1 MGMIGRVLFLCGVF
15 AIVVMIVLEVPAER
29 NRLPEISLKKCLAS
43 KEEHMPLI
51 IKGMYL
57 DESKPLTF
65 TRLSGRDYDEVCIA
79 AARLTRQ
86 GAKLLEWQMGGFA
99 GLHDE
104 AEVRKT
110 LESLRG
116 MTDSCVLLA
125 TVRTAAQGGQ
135 VAVGA
140 DQLVRIYDQ
149 IAQSHCADLID
160 VEYQTVGEDIEPVM
174 EQLRERGAMIALSY
188 GVKTADVKDDLPE
201 EKWKSV
207 IQKMAAADPD
217 VIRLVDGERQL
228 WANGNTTSV

>member
-1 MGMIGRVLFLCGVF
+1 
-15 AIVVMIVLEVPAER
+15 
-29 NRLPEISLKKCLAS
+29 
-43 KEEHMPLI
+43 MPLI

-57 DESKPLTF
+57 DETKPLAF
-65 TRLSGRDYDEVCIA
+65 AQLSGRDYDEVCIA

-86 GAKLLEWQMGGFA
+86 GAKLMEWQMGGFA
-99 GLHDE
+99 GLRDE

-135 VAVGA
+135 AAVDA
-140 DQLVRIYDQ
+140 DELVQIYDQ

-160 VEYQTVGEDIEPVM
+160 VEYQTIGEDIEPVM
-174 EQLRERGAMIALSY
+174 AQLRERGALIALSY
-188 GVKTADVKDDLPE
+188 GVENMGTEADLPE

-228 WANGNTTSV
+228 WADSNTASV